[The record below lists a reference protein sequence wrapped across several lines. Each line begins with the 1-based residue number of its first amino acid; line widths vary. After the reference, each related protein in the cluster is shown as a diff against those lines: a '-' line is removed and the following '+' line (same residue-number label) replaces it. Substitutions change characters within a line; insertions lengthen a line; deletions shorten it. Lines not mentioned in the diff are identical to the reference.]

1 MGADL
6 TNVQGPLGETNPGLD
21 VRLRAALESTSD
33 NVVLLDREFR
43 VVFVNRRATE
53 LNGVSPHH
61 YDGLLM
67 WDAWPSS
74 AGHPVEPAIRKAM
87 ETGEPM
93 RLVHNHAE
101 KGGLDLWLEIDA
113 YPSEDGLSIFFRD
126 VTQRRLDVDLLRAT
140 ADAAQG
146 YIAYLDKDL
155 IYRFCNR
162 RYEEWFGV
170 AVEGIVGRHLR
181 EVVGDDVYRRLLPH
195 FDRALAGHDVRFEGW
210 IDYEDRGLRYMR
222 VAYSP
227 RIGPSGKVE
236 GIHAQVFDD
245 SESRRAQESLLI
257 SEESLRQTQQ
267 SLSLAMK
274 GSRMGWWSRDLVT
287 DEIIW
292 SPELEAI
299 LGLEPGGLES
309 SEERF
314 LEAVHPDDR
323 DRVVESVEGAL
334 DAHTEYNVEF
344 RFHRPDGSEG
354 WMEGRGRATYGP
366 DGPLAL
372 FGIGI
377 DVTERR
383 AMDERLRES
392 EGRLNLALRAASL
405 GTWDTDVESGVT
417 RYSADAAPLFGKPY
431 GEFTL
436 ALDEWSTFVHPEDMP
451 RLVEE
456 FERLVHEDVP
466 YQVVFRLIDSRGDLH
481 WVEINGLAE
490 RDCAGRAIRAIG
502 VFSDVTDQREAEA
515 ALERRVQ
522 ERTAQLEASRRSQE
536 SWNYSVSHD
545 LRAPL
550 RAVMSTARILQMD
563 HAEELSPAAQ
573 DLLDRQANAAKKLGN
588 LIDELLQASRLAS
601 QDLLLEPLDIT
612 EIARE
617 AVEEQA
623 AHWNKPFDVRIEA
636 GMRGTGDPRLVKLV
650 LVNYVE
656 NAMKYSPA
664 DTRIEVGRMGNA
676 FFVRD
681 QGIGFEMQYEP
692 KLWRPFERLVRDS
705 DYPGTGIG
713 LYNVAAMVERMGG
726 RVWAESEPGKGS
738 TFFFTLS

>member
-1 MGADL
+1 L
-6 TNVQGPLGETNPGLD
+6 TNQQGTNGSVDLGLD

-33 NVVLLDREFR
+33 NVVLLDPDFR

-53 LNGVSPHH
+53 LNGVEPHA

-67 WDAWPSS
+67 WDAWPST
-74 AGHPVEPAIRKAM
+74 AGDPIETALRAAVKTGQPVK
-87 ETGEPM
+87 
-93 RLVHNHAE
+93 LVHNHAE

-113 YPSEDGLSIFFRD
+113 YPSEVGLSIYFRD

-155 IYRFCNR
+155 VYRFCNR
-162 RYEEWFGV
+162 RYEDWFGV
-170 AVEGIVGRHLR
+170 SVDGIVGRYVR
-181 EVVGDDVYRRLLPH
+181 DVVGEEAYHRVLSH
-195 FDRALAGHDVRFEGW
+195 FERALGGEEVQFEGW
-210 IDYEDRGLRYMR
+210 IDYEDRGPRYMR
-222 VAYSP
+222 VSYIP
-227 RIGPSGKVE
+227 RFGPAGKVE

-245 SESRRAQESLLI
+245 SESRRAEESLLVN
-257 SEESLRQTQQ
+257 EERLRRIQQ

-274 GSRMGWWSRDLVT
+274 GSRMGWWSRDFVS
-287 DEIIW
+287 DEITW

-309 SEERF
+309 SVDRF
-314 LEAVHPDDR
+314 LALVHPDDR
-323 DRVVESVEGAL
+323 DRLVDNIQAAI
-334 DAHTEYNVEF
+334 DAGIEYNVEF
-344 RFHRPDGSEG
+344 RFRRPDGSEG

-366 DGPLAL
+366 EGPLAL

-383 AMDERLRES
+383 TMDERLRES
-392 EGRLNLALRAASL
+392 EGRLSLALKAASL

-417 RYSADAAPLFGKPY
+417 HYSAEAAGLFGKPY

-436 ALDEWSTFVHPEDMP
+436 PLKEWSRFVHPDDMP
-451 RLVEE
+451 RLVQE
-456 FERLVHEDVP
+456 FDRLVEEDVP
-466 YQVVFRLIDSRGDLH
+466 YQVVFRQFDSQGELH
-481 WVEINGLAE
+481 WIEINGLAE
-490 RDCAGRAIRAIG
+490 RDSDGKAIRAIG

-563 HAEELSPAAQ
+563 HAEELSSVAL
-573 DLLDRQANAAKKLGN
+573 DLLERQAKAAKKLGD
-588 LIDELLQASRLAS
+588 LIDELLQSSRLAS
-601 QDLLLEPLDIT
+601 QDLLLEELDLT
-612 EIARE
+612 AIARE
-617 AVEEQA
+617 AAEEQA
-623 AHWNKPFDVRIEA
+623 IHTGKLFDVRIEP
-636 GMRGTGDPRLVKLV
+636 GMQGTGDPRLVKLV
-650 LVNYVE
+650 FSNFLE
-656 NAMKYSPA
+656 NAMKYSPPG
-664 DTRIEVGRMGNA
+664 TPIEVGLREGA
-676 FFVRD
+676 FYVKD
-681 QGIGFEMQYEP
+681 HGIGFDMQYEP
-692 KLWRPFERLVRDS
+692 KVWRPFERLVLDS

-713 LYNVAAMVERMGG
+713 LYNVASMVERMGG
-726 RVWAESEPGKGS
+726 QAWAESEPGKGS
-738 TFFFTLS
+738 TFFFTLG